1 MDYRYE
7 ALSLEGFIQQLAVAY
22 VAHGYWFYVVG
33 RIPAPKDVRAV
44 DEKLLRKYD
53 IALPAWTRSRRKRQ
67 GRASVHYLRH
77 GNFFVLLANTGAHPF
92 FAEEAR
98 RIRDVRE
105 TPIKYGGYAV
115 SYRGGHA
122 CVRIE
127 EETWR
132 QLKATFVRQAVQR
145 TPRQLARALRSLP
158 LEPYAPIR
166 RQLRLLLGQMNKA
179 RKAAGLAP
187 VPKECLRFYRNIYC
201 PFTSATP
208 SAQALVLRQRW
219 QPNLSDTKP
228 ASPTRTDEK
237 NKRLVPG
244 PRVTLHQAKANR
256 WRYGQR
262 R

>member
-7 ALSLEGFIQQLAVAY
+7 ALSLEGFVQQLAVSY

-33 RIPAPKDVRAV
+33 RVPAPKDVRAV
-44 DEKLLRKYD
+44 DEKLLQKYE

-67 GRASVHYLRH
+67 GLASVHYLRH
-77 GNFFVLLANTGAHPF
+77 LNFFVLLANTGAHPF
-92 FAEEAR
+92 FTEEAR

-127 EETWR
+127 EETFR
-132 QLKATFVRQAVQR
+132 ELKASFVRQAVHR
-145 TPRQLARALRSLP
+145 TPRQLARALRALP
-158 LEPYAPIR
+158 FEPYAPIR
-166 RQLRLLLGQMNKA
+166 RQLGVLLRYINRA

-201 PFTSATP
+201 PFTSAAP
-208 SAQALVLRQRW
+208 SARAQMLRKGW
-219 QPNLSDTKP
+219 QPKP
-228 ASPTRTDEK
+228 NAPSSRTDKE
-237 NKRLVPG
+237 
-244 PRVTLHQAKANR
+244 
-256 WRYGQR
+256 
-262 R
+262 